1 MEAQNVGPGEQFV
14 QGDVLHPQL
23 QSFVPLAHVVG
34 DDMHP
39 QGRCDGGSVDA
50 DVPAAKQAVCLSRQL
65 DQGVVP
71 VAPVRALFPF
81 PALYRIIMITDVMA
95 DFKQQ
100 GDGKLADGMGAVDR
114 HVGDRDALLFCA
126 GYVDHVIAGGQHGD
140 EAHGGTGVHHSA
152 GDGGLVGEDHL
163 RTADPGDDLVLIGE
177 AGAVVNRQVSQ
188 LLQFSPA
195 EIAGVFRVSVQN
207 DDVHFIPPVC
217 VSPGPQG
224 PGDSRFHWKVSRI
237 AAVPAERRTWRPDP
251 RSPAQWRG

>member
-1 MEAQNVGPGEQFV
+1 MSIFGAMQSGISALASQSSSMGAISDNIANVNTVGYKSNSVAFSTLVTKQSSSSLYSPGGVQSKPKQSISAQGLLSATSNSTDVAISGSGYFVVNQSANPGE
-14 QGDVLHPQL
+14 GDLW
-23 QSFVPLAHVVG
+23 A
-34 DDMHP
+34 
-39 QGRCDGGSVDA
+39 
-50 DVPAAKQAVCLSRQL
+50 
-65 DQGVVP
+65 
-71 VAPVRALFPF
+71 
-81 PALYRIIMITDVMA
+81 Y
-95 DFKQQ
+95 
-100 GDGKLADGMGAVDR
+100 
-114 HVGDRDALLFCA
+114 CA

-140 EAHGGTGVHHSA
+140 EAHGGAGVDGPA

-237 AAVPAERRTWRPDP
+237 AAVPAGRRT
-251 RSPAQWRG
+251 